1 VTLSP
6 RFGPDSHITGTGD
19 LYNRRKRKHGRPVK
33 GDELSGQDDHLKTAD
48 IVAQEIEVSPKTVR
62 RAGEFAQVLEVIRE
76 DDDDEPLF
84 FREEGRRQTA

>member
-1 VTLSP
+1 M
-6 RFGPDSHITGTGD
+6 DCNGD

-62 RAGEFAQVLEVIRE
+62 RAGEFAQVLDVITVSVTDRHGNE
-76 DDDDEPLF
+76 KTRPTN
-84 FREEGRRQTA
+84 GNA